1 MANFRV
7 GTSVWVVVGES
18 LTRNKLLRAGVIK
31 ALAHRRYVVSVPG
44 HGELEV
50 GKEYLRPA
58 G

>member
-1 MANFRV
+1 M
-7 GTSVWVVVGES
+7 WVVIGES

-31 ALAHRRYVVSVPG
+31 ALAHRRYIVSVPG

-50 GKEYLRPA
+50 DREYLRPA